1 MESLQFVVD
10 EGGASPT
17 SSSLMDEKNL
27 SCIGKNNVSL
37 LAHLEI
43 SNCPSLKCVSSIVDL
58 AAMLKQLQIKECPNL
73 TSLSSRDTLPT
84 NLKVLC
90 VEHCPKLKSIV
101 VKLHK
106 DTLLEDLVIIRC
118 EKLLCLPRGLHEL
131 CHLKRIYIE
140 GCNSLISVGE
150 LAPTNLRELNIT
162 ECEKLETLPNNMH
175 KLNLLQLLFI
185 RECPSIKSF
194 PKEGFPTDLREL
206 WLSGPNLC
214 EQVFELGLH
223 RLTFLTFLWITNGI
237 MDSFPE
243 EENGKTMLMLPTS
256 LTTLRFYNFPNLL
269 FLSWKFFQNLSAL
282 EEIFIVAC
290 PKLASLSEKC
300 FPPSLQRLDISSCPV
315 LKQHCEKDK
324 GIMWSKIANI
334 PSVRISERSTSLP
347 GTMLFRFIIFQFK
360 NFYDYTI
367 KSSLFV
373 YLNNMILKIQ
383 TLTQANSCS
392 VAVKASFKTWRRYV
406 KFWLVYVQFFFPSFN
421 N

>member
-1 MESLQFVVD
+1 M
-10 EGGASPT
+10 
-17 SSSLMDEKNL
+17 
-27 SCIGKNNVSL
+27 
-37 LAHLEI
+37 
-43 SNCPSLKCVSSIVDL
+43 
-58 AAMLKQLQIKECPNL
+58 
-73 TSLSSRDTLPT
+73 
-84 NLKVLC
+84 
-90 VEHCPKLKSIV
+90 
-101 VKLHK
+101 
-106 DTLLEDLVIIRC
+106 
-118 EKLLCLPRGLHEL
+118 
-131 CHLKRIYIE
+131 
-140 GCNSLISVGE
+140 
-150 LAPTNLRELNIT
+150 
-162 ECEKLETLPNNMH
+162 
-175 KLNLLQLLFI
+175 
-185 RECPSIKSF
+185 
-194 PKEGFPTDLREL
+194 EL
-206 WLSGPNLC
+206 WI
-214 EQVFELGLH
+214 
-223 RLTFLTFLWITNGI
+223 R
-237 MDSFPE
+237 
-243 EENGKTMLMLPTS
+243 LMLPTS
-256 LTTLRFYNFPNLL
+256 LTTLRFYNFSNLL

-282 EEIFIVAC
+282 EEIFIVSC

-347 GTMLFRFIIFQFK
+347 GTTLFRFIIFQFK